1 MESCALRN
9 KLLPFIL
16 LACSIFISTDI
27 LAQAMPEYLN
37 QEYAMTAFI
46 YPKSNLEVAQ
56 FDPNGRM
63 LAPLKGI
70 QVFVFPNPAVDQV
83 TVQLSEPIKDQ
94 IDVLISDEKGNII
107 LNSCIAQG
115 AVFICLPV
123 DALPR
128 GEYYVH
134 IKLKD
139 KQYTEKL
146 LLKN

>member
-1 MESCALRN
+1 MKGCDIWTVLRAHLLLLTALMIGLEV
-9 KLLPFIL
+9 KSQGV
-16 LACSIFISTDI
+16 ADAA
-27 LAQAMPEYLN
+27 AQDYG
-37 QEYAMTAFI
+37 MTAFI
-46 YPKSNLEVAQ
+46 YPKASLQVAQ
-56 FDPNGRM
+56 FDPNGKM
-63 LAPLKGI
+63 LAPLRGI

-94 IDVLISDEKGNII
+94 IDVLISDEKGNVIS
-107 LNSCIAQG
+107 NSCIAQG